1 MLARAQKALGF
12 FLYMCTNYHK
22 ECIEGEPYEKG
33 SDIIEIDLLALA
45 RAVWKRIWLV
55 ILRLYWAS
63 AAAFSYAAFLVTPL
77 YEAKAM
83 MYVNNSAL
91 LSSTFISIPGAFP
104 AQSLVE
110 TYIVI
115 LKSRL
120 NLEAVI
126 EKAELPYTYEELE
139 LMITAQGV
147 NETEIFEVI
156 VTDSN
161 PQEAELIA
169 NTIAEVLPQK
179 ISDIVEGSSVRIVD
193 YAVVPAYPVSPSI
206 TKITMIGFLLGGF
219 VSVGIIVLMEL
230 LNESI
235 RSEDYLLQTYDLPIL
250 AVIPVIGS
258 SNKSYGQYETQ
269 SSYQKSAKNAK
280 RRQS

>member
-1 MLARAQKALGF
+1 M
-12 FLYMCTNYHK
+12 
-22 ECIEGEPYEKG
+22 
-33 SDIIEIDLLALA
+33 
-45 RAVWKRIWLV
+45 
-55 ILRLYWAS
+55 
-63 AAAFSYAAFLVTPL
+63 
-77 YEAKAM
+77 
-83 MYVNNSAL
+83 
-91 LSSTFISIPGAFP
+91 
-104 AQSLVE
+104 
-110 TYIVI
+110 
-115 LKSRL
+115 
-120 NLEAVI
+120 
-126 EKAELPYTYEELE
+126 
-139 LMITAQGV
+139 
-147 NETEIFEVI
+147 
-156 VTDSN
+156 
-161 PQEAELIA
+161 
-169 NTIAEVLPQK
+169 
-179 ISDIVEGSSVRIVD
+179 EGSSVRIVD

>member
-1 MLARAQKALGF
+1 M
-12 FLYMCTNYHK
+12 
-22 ECIEGEPYEKG
+22 EKDQ
-33 SDIIEIDLLALA
+33 DIIEIDLLALA

-55 ILRLYWAS
+55 ILAVILGS

-91 LSSTFISIPGAFP
+91 SLGSTSFSISSGELSA

-139 LMITAQGV
+139 PMITAQGV

-219 VSVGIIVLMEL
+219 VSVDIIV

>member
-1 MLARAQKALGF
+1 M
-12 FLYMCTNYHK
+12 
-22 ECIEGEPYEKG
+22 EKDQ
-33 SDIIEIDLLALA
+33 DIIEIDLLALA

-55 ILRLYWAS
+55 ILAVILGS

-91 LSSTFISIPGAFP
+91 SLGSTSFSISSGELSA

-139 LMITAQGV
+139 PMITAQGV

-269 SSYQKSAKNAK
+269 SSYQKPAKNAK